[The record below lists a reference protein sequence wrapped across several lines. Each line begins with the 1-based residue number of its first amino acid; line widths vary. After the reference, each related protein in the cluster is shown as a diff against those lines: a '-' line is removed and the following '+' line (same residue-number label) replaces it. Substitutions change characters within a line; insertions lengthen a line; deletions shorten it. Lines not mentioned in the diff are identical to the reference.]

1 MYVISVHMVSKP
13 MAFYAIK
20 LEAPMQMFVLISHF
34 QKPFEEVNRSF
45 AEHSAWVQRNYESG
59 RFLVSGRREPT
70 IGGIIVARASSEQE
84 LREVLTTD
92 PYQQR
97 GLAEY
102 EIFAFEATDFPK
114 RSNAFDTFASQPF
127 HADSLLSDPPTPKV

>member
-1 MYVISVHMVSKP
+1 MR
-13 MAFYAIK
+13 
-20 LEAPMQMFVLISHF
+20 MFVLISRF

-45 AEHSAWVQRNYESG
+45 ALHSVWVQRNYESG

-84 LREVLTTD
+84 LREILTTD

-102 EIFAFEATDFPK
+102 EIFAFEATEFPK
-114 RSNAFDTFASQPF
+114 RSSAFDIFASGSLHDLSPMQETDGS
-127 HADSLLSDPPTPKV
+127 HAHE

>member
-1 MYVISVHMVSKP
+1 MR
-13 MAFYAIK
+13 
-20 LEAPMQMFVLISHF
+20 MFVLISRF

-45 AEHSAWVQRNYESG
+45 ALHSAWVQRNYESG

-84 LREVLTTD
+84 LREILTTD

-102 EIFAFEATDFPK
+102 E
-114 RSNAFDTFASQPF
+114 
-127 HADSLLSDPPTPKV
+127 SLLSRLPSFPNVVAHLTPLLPGHCTTCHLCRRLMVHMYTNETIGLSGEG